1 MYYKGRTE
9 TIESRGY
16 VIPDAI
22 RNFNVAVEPD
32 IDPKTNHYV
41 GKNYLREVIPPPNTE
56 KKIGEVLAVN
66 GSRHVVPPLP
76 YRKFAEPLLDG
87 VKLALGGDDES
98 VQGTWTFIEGGLK
111 MYADF
116 ILREYNFENIVGE
129 PTALGMRIQNSI
141 DGSLAYGISVFIVR
155 VFCTNKMQRIAENTS
170 VRKKHTIGADP
181 ERIARVAADWPS
193 QLTTDAHLFNHM
205 KKQIVSTDTIKTF
218 LEQYLCLTKTR
229 TQVKVNQKWLE
240 RMMVLWYDYSRGIGS
255 NAYAFYNVLTHYG
268 THVDLDSGRGA
279 AVGNRALQQERNVRT
294 LVQGQAFKNLID
306 YQGFEQQQ
314 KVAA

>member
-1 MYYKGRTE
+1 MYYNNQ
-9 TIESRGY
+9 TIESRGWGIPEEFCFGLTTEP
-16 VIPDAI
+16 VIDHQTG
-22 RNFNVAVEPD
+22 D
-32 IDPKTNHYV
+32 HV
-41 GKNYLREVIPPPNTE
+41 GKNFVRNNQTGKVI
-56 KKIGEVLAVN
+56 AVN
-66 GSRHVVPPLP
+66 GTQHVARP
-76 YRKFAEPLLDG
+76 YPVLIEPLFDG
-87 VKLALGGDDES
+87 VKAALGGDEKD
-98 VQGTWTFIEGGLK
+98 VKIDWHFIEGGRR
-111 MYADF
+111 MCANI
-116 ILREYNFENIVGE
+116 ILQAFSYENIVGE
-129 PTALGMRIQNSI
+129 PTALAMRIQNSV
-141 DGSLAYGISVFIVR
+141 DGSLAYGVSVFMFR
-155 VFCTNKMQRIAENTS
+155 VACENGMWRITDNTS

-181 ERIARVAADWPS
+181 ERIAKVAANWPS
-193 QLTTDAHLFNHM
+193 QLTTDAHLFNYM

-268 THVDLDSGRGA
+268 THVDLDSLRGA
-279 AVGNRALQQERNVRT
+279 AVGNRALQQERDVRT